1 MDIEIKLATLE
12 DIDSIYT
19 IQVANI
25 HPPLSK
31 ETIKE
36 DFKKNNYIY
45 VIAKNKD
52 EVVGYITL
60 SYVLEIADII
70 SVAVKDGYKGKNI
83 FSKMLNFIE
92 NILKEN
98 NVEEILLEVRESNS
112 SAIKAY
118 TKNNFKEIS
127 TRKNYYKD
135 PVENAIIM
143 KKII

>member
-1 MDIEIKLATLE
+1 MNIEVKLATLE
-12 DIDSIYT
+12 DIDSIYD
-19 IQVANI
+19 IQVDNI
-25 HPPLSK
+25 HSPLSK
-31 ETIKE
+31 ETITE

-45 VIAKNKD
+45 VIAKNNK

-60 SYVLEIADII
+60 SYILETADII

-92 NILKEN
+92 NILKEK
-98 NVEEILLEVRESNS
+98 NVEEIFLEVRETNS

-118 TKNNFKEIS
+118 TKNNFKQIS
-127 TRKNYYKD
+127 TRKNYYEN

-143 KKII
+143 KKIL

>member
-1 MDIEIKLATLE
+1 MNIEVKLATLE
-12 DIDSIYT
+12 DIDSIYD
-19 IQVANI
+19 IQVDNI
-25 HPPLSK
+25 HSPLYK
-31 ETIKE
+31 ETITE

-45 VIAKNKD
+45 VIAKNNK

-60 SYVLEIADII
+60 SYILETADII

-92 NILKEN
+92 NILKEK
-98 NVEEILLEVRESNS
+98 NVEEIFLEVRETNS

-118 TKNNFKEIS
+118 TKNNFKQIS
-127 TRKNYYKD
+127 TRKNYYEN

-143 KKII
+143 KKIL